1 MTKLKVIQWA
11 TGYTGRY
18 SLGYILDNPALELV
32 GVRCYSPDK
41 VGVDAGE
48 LIDRAPCGVALTNDR
63 DALLSVDADCVVFMP
78 QDVLSDPSI
87 PGGPS
92 EAWVQDLEAIL
103 ASGKNVITSV
113 CTGTHWRHLANGDDF
128 RRRLETACAAGGGT
142 TVHFSGFDPGF
153 TTDALA
159 FTLASVVGGITQ
171 IRTWEVI
178 DVSTYP
184 AVATLQQLGFGARPQ
199 DIPADGLS
207 AITVGWGGAL
217 HVLADAMGVTID
229 DVTLD
234 ADFYLSPSAF
244 TTPAGLPIGEGTIG
258 ALSWKLT
265 GVVDGNPTFVINHIT
280 RATADMA
287 PDWESIGTDG
297 GYRVEI
303 DGFPPF
309 RGDFPMG
316 LPGGTGSSFSDAMA
330 MTAARCVNSIEPV
343 VAAPAGYQTFL
354 GLGPLGGRHAISQQ
368 TVSAAR

>member
-1 MTKLKVIQWA
+1 MPPLKVIQWA
-11 TGYTGRY
+11 TGYTGKY
-18 SLGYILDNPALELV
+18 ALGYILDNPHLQLV
-32 GVRCYSPDK
+32 GVRCYSEDK
-41 VGVDAGE
+41 VGLDAGE
-48 LIDRAPCGVALTNDR
+48 LIGRAPAGVALSNDR
-63 DALLSVDADCVVFMP
+63 DALLALDADCVVFMP

-87 PGGPS
+87 AGSPS
-92 EAWVQDLEAIL
+92 AGWVDDLEAIL
-103 ASGKNVITSV
+103 ASGKNVISSV
-113 CTGTHWRHLANGDDF
+113 CTGTHWRHLANGDAF
-128 RRRLETACAAGGGT
+128 RDRLDAACAAGGGT

-159 FTLASVVGGITQ
+159 FTLASVVGAITQ
-171 IRTWEVI
+171 IRTWEII

-184 AVATLQQLGFGARPQ
+184 AVTTLQQLGFGARPE
-199 DIPADGLS
+199 DIPPEGLG

-217 HVLADAMGVTID
+217 HVLADALGVVVD
-229 DVTLD
+229 DITLD
-234 ADFYLSPSAF
+234 ADFSLAPHGF
-244 TTPAGLPIGEGTIG
+244 TTPAGLPISEGTIA

-265 GVVDGNPTFVINHIT
+265 GLVEGNPKFVINHIT

-287 PDWESIGTDG
+287 PDWESIGSDG

-343 VAAPAGYQTFL
+343 VHAPTGYQTFL
-354 GLGPLGGRHAISQQ
+354 ALAPLGGRYAL
-368 TVSAAR
+368 TK

>member
-1 MTKLKVIQWA
+1 MSPLKVIQWA
-11 TGYTGRY
+11 TGFTGKY
-18 SLGYILDNPALELV
+18 SLGYILDNPHLQLV
-32 GVRCYSPDK
+32 GVRCYSEDK
-41 VGVDAGE
+41 VGQDAGE
-48 LIDRAPCGVALTNDR
+48 LIGRAPAGVKLTTDR
-63 DALLSVDADCVVFMP
+63 DALLALDADCVVFMP
-78 QDVLSDPSI
+78 QDVLSDPSV
-87 PGGPS
+87 PDSPS
-92 EAWVQDLEAIL
+92 AGWVDDLEAIL

-113 CTGTHWRHLANGDDF
+113 CTATHWRHLANGEAF
-128 RRRLETACAAGGGT
+128 RDRLEAACAAGGGT

-171 IRTWEVI
+171 IRTWEII

-184 AVATLQQLGFGARPQ
+184 AVTTLQQLGFGARPQ
-199 DIPADGLS
+199 DIPPEGLG
-207 AITVGWGGAL
+207 AISVGWGGAL
-217 HVLADAMGVTID
+217 HVLADALGVVID
-229 DVTLD
+229 DTVLE
-234 ADFYLSPSAF
+234 ADFYLAPTSF
-244 TTPAGLPIGEGTIG
+244 TTPAGLPVGEGTIG

-265 GVVDGNPTFVINHIT
+265 GLVEGNPKFVINHIT

-287 PDWESIGTDG
+287 PEWESIGTDG

-343 VAAPAGYQTFL
+343 VNAPAGYQTFL
-354 GLGPLGGRHAISQQ
+354 ALTPLGGRYAL
-368 TVSAAR
+368 TK